1 MIPLKQFGRLAG
13 GLRMGMFALV
23 AAAAAT
29 ALPAPGQ
36 AQTIRRPG
44 PQILGPQTAV
54 TDLRAGELMVAVNKS
69 QVLRLDQAFT
79 SLSVGNPAVADV
91 VALSD
96 RSVYVLGKA
105 LGSTNVT
112 VYGAGRQVLSV
123 VDVVVTHDV
132 EGLKNK
138 LFDLFPNE
146 RVEVRSANDAVV
158 VSGVV
163 STPEQLTRAAS
174 IAERYAPGKLTNL
187 LRVRG
192 SQQVMLQ
199 VRVAE
204 VSRSTARQLGIRP
217 QILGGDFTFQ
227 PLDMINPNA
236 FAAALG
242 TFEFPE
248 FTVNALLEALE
259 EKGVVKVLAEPN
271 LIALSGDTANFLAGG
286 EFPVPVAQDADTG
299 RVVITIAFKQFGVG
313 LAFTPTVIDG
323 DLINLMVNPEVSQID
338 TNNSVVLNGFNIP
351 GLTTRRASTTVELRD
366 GQSFAIAGL
375 LQSDFTDQVRQVP
388 GIGDLPVL
396 GALFRSSEFQRRET
410 ELVIIVTPRLVKP
423 VAAETLAAPTDS
435 FRAPSNLEL
444 FLFGQVEG
452 DPAVIP
458 AAGRRSTSADPGRAM
473 LGSQAGGGLD
483 GTYGHIIK

>member
-1 MIPLKQFGRLAG
+1 MIPLKPFRRLACN
-13 GLRMGMFALV
+13 LRVGMLAV
-23 AAAAAT
+23 IAAAALI
-29 ALPAPGQ
+29 ALPGPGHAQAPK
-36 AQTIRRPG
+36 R
-44 PQILGPQTAV
+44 LLPQTAV
-54 TDLRAGELMVAVNKS
+54 ADLRAGELTVPVNKS
-69 QVLRLDQAFT
+69 QVLRLDQPFT
-79 SLSVGNPAVADV
+79 SLSVGNAAIADV

-105 LGSTNVT
+105 LGSTNLT
-112 VYGAGRQVLSV
+112 IYGAGRQVLSV
-123 VDVVVTHDV
+123 VDVVVAHDV
-132 EGLKNK
+132 EGLKTK

-158 VSGVV
+158 VSGVL
-163 STPEQLTRAAS
+163 STPEQLARAAS

-227 PLDMINPNA
+227 PLDLINPNA

-242 TFEFPE
+242 TVEFADL
-248 FTVNALLEALE
+248 TVTGLLEALE
-259 EKGVVKVLAEPN
+259 EKGVVKMLAEPN

-286 EFPVPVAQDADTG
+286 EFPVPVAQDTDGG
-299 RVVITIAFKQFGVG
+299 RVVITVAFKQFGVG

-338 TNNSVVLNGFNIP
+338 TNNAVVLNGFSIP
-351 GLTTRRASTTVELRD
+351 GLSTRRASTTVELRD

-375 LQSDFTDQVRQVP
+375 LQSDFTDQVRQLP

-423 VAAETLAAPTDS
+423 VAADTLAAPTDS
-435 FRAPSNLEL
+435 FRTPSNLEL

-452 DPAVIP
+452 TPVALAPTASGRP
-458 AAGRRSTSADPGRAM
+458 AASADPARAM
-473 LGSQAGGGLD
+473 LGAQAGGGLD